1 MRRSAWNCAVS
12 KLRIFYAEQEDVM
25 SILSLNWGM
34 ILGGFGLFMFGI
46 KFMGN
51 GLKAVAGDKLRDY
64 INRYTSNP
72 LSALMIGIVITII
85 MQSSSATSAITIG
98 LVRAGLMTLEQA
110 AGIILGATIGT
121 TVTSFLISINIEKY
135 AMFIVFAGTL
145 LSCFFKKQKTIYMGE
160 VILGFGLI
168 FFGMSSMGDALAALK
183 ELPQFEAF
191 ALSMSTNPVLAM
203 LAGVGLTALVQ
214 SSAATIGVAQKLYQA
229 GAITFSASL
238 PFMFGANI
246 GTTMT
251 GILAAIGGST
261 AGKRTACLHTTLNV
275 ISTFFGMLLL
285 IPFANFIQSV
295 FGGLNPM
302 MQIAVANIIFK
313 TVTTLCFLP
322 FTKQLVALARKIIP
336 GEEPSQTEVDI
347 EEMDGEIANV
357 LPSAAVEASRQAILK
372 LVDVVRLNV
381 SQTLDFFQNKGNA
394 EDKETIE
401 KTEAI
406 ANRFDQK
413 ITAYLIRLSKKPN
426 LTRQDTDDVRYHL
439 DAVKN
444 FERVG
449 DLDVNLAEFFLMVNE
464 KKEAFTEQASKE
476 IEAMFM
482 KVLDM
487 FDMAAEVFVTR
498 SEEQYSQLKHMEK
511 DLDEMEI
518 NFRHAHFNR
527 MSSGICV
534 APVAESVFCDILG
547 TLERMGDHCCNV
559 GMGAVTGLTSDL
571 SEDEVIA

>member
-1 MRRSAWNCAVS
+1 
-12 KLRIFYAEQEDVM
+12 M
-25 SILSLNWGM
+25 SIASLNWGM

-46 KFMGN
+46 KFMGD

-72 LSALMIGIVITII
+72 LSALLIGIVITII

-110 AGIILGATIGT
+110 AGIIMGATIGT

-135 AMFIVFAGTL
+135 AMFIIFAGTL
-145 LSCFFKKQKTIYMGE
+145 LICFFKKQKTIYMGE

-191 ALSMSTNPVLAM
+191 ALSMSKNPILAM

-251 GILAAIGGST
+251 GILAAIGGTT

-275 ISTFFGMLLL
+275 ISTIFGMLLL
-285 IPFANFIQSV
+285 GPFAAFIQNV

-313 TVTTLCFLP
+313 TVTTLCFVP
-322 FTKQLVALARKIIP
+322 FTKQLVGLARKIIP
-336 GEEPSQTEVDI
+336 GEEPSNAEVDI

-372 LVDVVRLNV
+372 LVDVVRMNLVNT
-381 SQTLDFFQNKGNA
+381 QDFFNAKGNA
-394 EDKETIE
+394 EAKEE
-401 KTEAI
+401 LDKTEAI

-413 ITAYLIRLSKKPN
+413 ITDYLIRLSKKPN
-426 LTRQDTDDVRYHL
+426 LTRDDTDDVRYQL

-449 DLDVNLAEFFLMVNE
+449 DLDINLGEFFLMVFERKE
-464 KKEAFTEQASKE
+464 KFSEQAEKD
-476 IEAMFM
+476 INAMFTLL
-482 KVLDM
+482 VDM
-487 FDMAAEVFVTR
+487 FDLAAEVFMTR
-498 SEEQYSQLKHMEK
+498 DEGQYKRLQDMETE
-511 DLDEMEI
+511 LDRMEI
-518 NFRHAHFNR
+518 QFRHSHFER
-527 MSSGICV
+527 MKNGECDSQI
-534 APVAESVFCDILG
+534 AESVFSDILG

-559 GMGAVTGLTSDL
+559 GKGAVTGKTSDL
-571 SEDEVIA
+571 SDDEVIA

>member
-1 MRRSAWNCAVS
+1 
-12 KLRIFYAEQEDVM
+12 M
-25 SILSLNWGM
+25 SIASLNWGM

-46 KFMGN
+46 KFMGD

-72 LSALMIGIVITII
+72 LSALLIGIVITII

-110 AGIILGATIGT
+110 AGIIMGATIGT

-135 AMFIVFAGTL
+135 AMFIIFAGTL
-145 LSCFFKKQKTIYMGE
+145 LICFFKKQKTIYMGE

-191 ALSMSTNPVLAM
+191 ALSMSKNPILAM

-251 GILAAIGGST
+251 GILAAIGGTT

-275 ISTFFGMLLL
+275 ISTIFGMLLL
-285 IPFANFIQSV
+285 GPFAAFIQNV

-313 TVTTLCFLP
+313 TVTTLCFVP
-322 FTKQLVALARKIIP
+322 FTKQLVGLVRKIIP
-336 GEEPSQTEVDI
+336 GEEPSNAEVDI

-372 LVDVVRLNV
+372 LVDVVRMNLVNT
-381 SQTLDFFQNKGNA
+381 QDFFNAKGNA
-394 EDKETIE
+394 EAKEE
-401 KTEAI
+401 LDKTEAI

-413 ITAYLIRLSKKPN
+413 ITDYLIRLSKKPN
-426 LTRQDTDDVRYHL
+426 LTRDDTDDVRYQL

-449 DLDVNLAEFFLMVNE
+449 DLDINLGEFFLMVFERKE
-464 KKEAFTEQASKE
+464 KFSEQAEKD
-476 IEAMFM
+476 INAMFTLL
-482 KVLDM
+482 VDM
-487 FDMAAEVFVTR
+487 FDLAAEVFMTR
-498 SEEQYSQLKHMEK
+498 DEGQYKRLQDMETE
-511 DLDEMEI
+511 LDRMEI
-518 NFRHAHFNR
+518 QFRHSHFER
-527 MSSGICV
+527 MKNGECDSQI
-534 APVAESVFCDILG
+534 AESVFSDILG

-559 GMGAVTGLTSDL
+559 GKGAVTGKTSDL
-571 SEDEVIA
+571 SDDEVIA

>member
-1 MRRSAWNCAVS
+1 
-12 KLRIFYAEQEDVM
+12 M
-25 SILSLNWGM
+25 SIASLNWGM

-72 LSALMIGIVITII
+72 ISALMIGIVITII

-98 LVRAGLMTLEQA
+98 LVRAGLMTLDQA

-135 AMFIVFAGTL
+135 AMFIIFFGTL
-145 LSCFFKKQKTIYMGE
+145 LICFFKKQKTIYMGE

-191 ALSMSTNPVLAM
+191 ALSMSSNPVLAM

-251 GILAAIGGST
+251 GVLAAIGGST

-285 IPFANFIQSV
+285 VPFANFIQSV

-302 MQIAVANIIFK
+302 MQIAMANIVFK

-336 GEEPSQTEVDI
+336 GEEPAEVEVDI
-347 EEMDGEIANV
+347 DEMDGEIANV

-372 LVDVVRLNV
+372 LVDVVRLNLT
-381 SQTLDFFQNKGNA
+381 QTLEFFRAKGDA
-394 EDKETIE
+394 EAKEE
-401 KTEAI
+401 LDKTEAI

-413 ITAYLIRLSKKPN
+413 ITDYLIRLSKKPN
-426 LTRQDTDDVRYHL
+426 LTRKDTDDVRFQL

-449 DLDVNLAEFFLMVNE
+449 DLDINLAEFFLMVTE
-464 KKEAFTEQASKE
+464 KKESFSEQAEKD
-476 IEAMFM
+476 IEAMFTVM
-482 KVLDM
+482 IDM
-487 FDMAAEVFVTR
+487 FDLAAEVFVTCD
-498 SEEQYSQLKHMEK
+498 ENQYRQLQ
-511 DLDEMEI
+511 EMESKLDQMEI
-518 NFRHAHFNR
+518 ALRHDHFDR
-527 MSSGICV
+527 MRAGICTSM
-534 APVAESVFCDILG
+534 VAESVFSDILG

-559 GMGAVTGLTSDL
+559 GKAAITGKTSDL
-571 SEDEVIA
+571 SDDEVIA

>member
-1 MRRSAWNCAVS
+1 
-12 KLRIFYAEQEDVM
+12 
-25 SILSLNWGM
+25 M

-72 LSALMIGIVITII
+72 ISALMIGIVITII

-98 LVRAGLMTLEQA
+98 LVRAGLMTLDQA

-135 AMFIVFAGTL
+135 AMFIIFFGTL
-145 LSCFFKKQKTIYMGE
+145 LICFFKKQKTIYMGE

-191 ALSMSTNPVLAM
+191 ALSMSSNPVLAM

-251 GILAAIGGST
+251 GVLAAIGGST

-285 IPFANFIQSV
+285 VPFANFIQSV

-302 MQIAVANIIFK
+302 MQIAMANIVFK

-336 GEEPSQTEVDI
+336 GEEPAEVEVDI
-347 EEMDGEIANV
+347 DEMDGEIANV

-372 LVDVVRLNV
+372 LVDVVRLNLT
-381 SQTLDFFQNKGNA
+381 QTLEFFRAKGDA
-394 EDKETIE
+394 EAKEE
-401 KTEAI
+401 LDKTEAI

-413 ITAYLIRLSKKPN
+413 ITDYLIRLSKKPN
-426 LTRQDTDDVRYHL
+426 LTRKDTDDVRFQL

-449 DLDVNLAEFFLMVNE
+449 DLDINLAEFFLMVTE
-464 KKEAFTEQASKE
+464 KKESFSEQAEKD
-476 IEAMFM
+476 IEAMFTVM
-482 KVLDM
+482 IDM
-487 FDMAAEVFVTR
+487 FDLAAEVFVTCD
-498 SEEQYSQLKHMEK
+498 ENQYRQLQ
-511 DLDEMEI
+511 EMESKLDQMEI
-518 NFRHAHFNR
+518 ALRHDHFDR
-527 MSSGICV
+527 MRAGICTSM
-534 APVAESVFCDILG
+534 VAESVFSDILG

-559 GMGAVTGLTSDL
+559 GKAAITGKTSDL
-571 SEDEVIA
+571 SDDEVIA

>member
-1 MRRSAWNCAVS
+1 
-12 KLRIFYAEQEDVM
+12 
-25 SILSLNWGM
+25 M

-72 LSALMIGIVITII
+72 VSALMIGIVITII

-98 LVRAGLMTLEQA
+98 LVRAGLMTLDQA

-135 AMFIVFAGTL
+135 AMFIIFLGTL
-145 LSCFFKKQKTIYMGE
+145 LICFFKKQKTIYMGE

-191 ALSMSTNPVLAM
+191 ALSMSSNPVLAM

-251 GILAAIGGST
+251 GVLAAIGGST

-285 IPFANFIQSV
+285 VPFANFIQSV

-302 MQIAVANIIFK
+302 MQIAMANIVFK

-336 GEEPSQTEVDI
+336 GEEPAEVEVDI
-347 EEMDGEIANV
+347 DEMDGEIANV

-372 LVDVVRLNV
+372 LVDVVRLNLT
-381 SQTLDFFQNKGNA
+381 QTLEFFRAKGDGEA
-394 EDKETIE
+394 KEE
-401 KTEAI
+401 LDKTEAI

-413 ITAYLIRLSKKPN
+413 ITDYLIRLSKKPN
-426 LTRQDTDDVRYHL
+426 LTRKDTDDVRFQL

-449 DLDVNLAEFFLMVNE
+449 DLDINLAEFFLMVTE
-464 KKEAFTEQASKE
+464 KKESFSEQAEKD
-476 IEAMFM
+476 IEAMFTVM
-482 KVLDM
+482 IDM
-487 FDMAAEVFVTR
+487 FDLAAEVFVTCD
-498 SEEQYSQLKHMEK
+498 ENQYRQLQ
-511 DLDEMEI
+511 EMETKLDQMEI
-518 NFRHAHFNR
+518 ALRHDHFDR
-527 MSSGICV
+527 MRAGICTSM
-534 APVAESVFCDILG
+534 VAESVFSDILG

-559 GMGAVTGLTSDL
+559 GKAAITGKTSDL
-571 SEDEVIA
+571 SDDEVIA

>member
-1 MRRSAWNCAVS
+1 
-12 KLRIFYAEQEDVM
+12 M
-25 SILSLNWGM
+25 SIASLNWGM

-72 LSALMIGIVITII
+72 VSALMIGIVITII

-98 LVRAGLMTLEQA
+98 LVRAGLMTLDQA

-135 AMFIVFAGTL
+135 AMFIIFLGTL
-145 LSCFFKKQKTIYMGE
+145 LICFFKKQKTIYMGE

-191 ALSMSTNPVLAM
+191 ALSMSSNPVLAM

-229 GAITFSASL
+229 GAIFAPISGSV
-238 PFMFGANI
+238 
-246 GTTMT
+246 
-251 GILAAIGGST
+251 LAAIGGST

-285 IPFANFIQSV
+285 VPFANFIQSV

-302 MQIAVANIIFK
+302 MQIAMANIVFK

-336 GEEPSQTEVDI
+336 GEEPAEVEVDI
-347 EEMDGEIANV
+347 DEMDGEIANV
-357 LPSAAVEASRQAILK
+357 LPSAAVDASRQAILK
-372 LVDVVRLNV
+372 LVDVVRLNLT
-381 SQTLDFFQNKGNA
+381 QTLEFFRAKGDGEA
-394 EDKETIE
+394 KEE
-401 KTEAI
+401 LDKTEAI

-413 ITAYLIRLSKKPN
+413 ITDYLIRLSKKPN
-426 LTRQDTDDVRYHL
+426 LTRKDTDDVRFQL

-449 DLDVNLAEFFLMVNE
+449 DLDINLAEFFLMVTE
-464 KKEAFTEQASKE
+464 KKESFSEQAEKD
-476 IEAMFM
+476 IEAMFTVM
-482 KVLDM
+482 IDM
-487 FDMAAEVFVTR
+487 FDLAAEVFVTCD
-498 SEEQYSQLKHMEK
+498 ENQYRQLQ
-511 DLDEMEI
+511 EMETKLDQMEI
-518 NFRHAHFNR
+518 ALRHDHFDR
-527 MSSGICV
+527 MRAGICTSM
-534 APVAESVFCDILG
+534 VAESVFSDILG
-547 TLERMGDHCCNV
+547 TLERMGDHCCNIAK
-559 GMGAVTGLTSDL
+559 AVITRNTSDI
-571 SEDEVIA
+571 SDDELVAG